1 MDPASHAAPSGPC
14 SAEACAPPTDE
25 AEPEALFTCGRHA
38 RKHLSVEVCLY
49 LLDELTSAHGSDSRV
64 TAVVGAREIYLVFN
78 MNPDGSEYDSATAPT
93 GPSGSRA
100 DAAPGRSAVGPWP
113 HG

>member
-25 AEPEALFTCGRHA
+25 AEPEALFT
-38 RKHLSVEVCLY
+38 
-49 LLDELTSAHGSDSRV
+49 LTSAHGSDSRV
-64 TAVVGAREIYLVFN
+64 TAVVGAREIYLVLN

-100 DAAPGRSAVGPWP
+100 DAAPGRPAVGPWP